1 MSSQKV
7 GSIKVPKFDKENYNL
22 WKKKMI
28 LYLKAANPDYMEILN
43 DGPHIPEMVD
53 PDNERRTIPKP
64 KSEWTVKENELVTLD
79 DSLQLILIDAMDSDM
94 CHQILVC
101 ESGKHMWDTIKLLM
115 EGTED
120 VRENHL
126 DMLTTQYEAFRSL
139 PGEGVTSV
147 YERLN
152 RLLNEMSLHG
162 KKYAQHEINRK
173 FLLTLPSHLD
183 NKAETVCERVDFK
196 TMKPEK
202 VYGRMK
208 THEMELDQKRIIY
221 GNKSSDAKNAELLRT
236 TAPVA
241 SKHEDLDITVEKAK
255 SQTNVLFEAEVD
267 DGNLT
272 GDPSDYYTMEELKQM
287 EDPTMANLA
296 GMFSNMR
303 FRRKKGFR
311 GAGSSSRGQR
321 SNSYSSSG
329 YKTGMVDRNKFKCYN
344 CAEVG
349 HFASECRKPQ

>member
-43 DGPHIPEMVD
+43 NGPHIPEMVD
-53 PDNERRTIPKP
+53 PDNERRTIHKP
-64 KSEWTVKENELVTLD
+64 KSDWTAKEKELVALD

-101 ESGKHMWDTIKLLM
+101 ESGKHMRDTIELLM

-120 VRENHL
+120 VREHRL
-126 DMLTTQYEAFRSL
+126 DMLITQYEAFRSL

-152 RLLNEMSLHG
+152 RLLNEMSRHG

-173 FLLTLPSHLD
+173 FLLALPSHLD
-183 NKAETVCERVDFK
+183 NKAETVHERVDFK
-196 TMKPEK
+196 TMKLEK

-221 GNKSSDAKNAELLRT
+221 GHKSS
-236 TAPVA
+236 
-241 SKHEDLDITVEKAK
+241 
-255 SQTNVLFEAEVD
+255 
-267 DGNLT
+267 G
-272 GDPSDYYTMEELKQM
+272 KQ
-287 EDPTMANLA
+287 A
-296 GMFSNMR
+296 
-303 FRRKKGFR
+303 
-311 GAGSSSRGQR
+311 
-321 SNSYSSSG
+321 
-329 YKTGMVDRNKFKCYN
+329 
-344 CAEVG
+344 
-349 HFASECRKPQ
+349 